1 MKQNVREMMH
11 LHCFNFSK
19 ILRFVTSRYLE
30 FLQLVQLVSP
40 SFPFQ
45 SKLLTNWVVPV
56 GVVTT

>member
-11 LHCFNFSK
+11 LHCFNFTET
-19 ILRFVTSRYLE
+19 LRFVTCRYLE

-40 SFPFQ
+40 SFSVQ